1 MKIELKNVK
10 HSEFAS
16 QETNCFEATIYVDG
30 KRAGSAR
37 NDGHG
42 GPTFIHPRELAQ
54 RLDAYGATLPHT
66 VTQFT
71 GDDGKPFTY
80 AQNAESIIDE
90 LLTAFLITRDVKRLL
105 KAHILFVSAKNGK
118 VCQTKKLRP
127 EHLTHHLL
135 DEERIKRQLD
145 ATRILNTVPVE
156 EIVALMRSE
165 AA

>member
-30 KRAGSAR
+30 KKAGSAR

-42 GPTFIHPRELAQ
+42 GCTFIHPRELQQ
-54 RLDAYGATLPHT
+54 RLDAYGATLPGV
-66 VTQFT
+66 VTPYLSE
-71 GDDGKPFTY
+71 GKPFVMKQTG
-80 AQNAESIIDE
+80 ETLIDD

-105 KAHILFVSAKNGK
+105 KGHILFVSAKNGK

-135 DEERIKRQLD
+135 DEARIKRQLD
-145 ATRILNTVPVE
+145 ATRILNTAPVE
-156 EIVALMRSE
+156 EIVALMR
-165 AA
+165 AGDA